1 MLTKGPN
8 YREPRSTNFNKA
20 FAEITIAL
28 DNCIENLASKT
39 IYNVNN
45 FDQWEKI
52 ILEKF
57 NQKKKEKLETKMKTF
72 FTYIVCCVYIYI
84 YSMLCLYMFCD

>member
-20 FAEITIAL
+20 FAEIIIAL

-52 ILEKF
+52 VLEKF
-57 NQKKKEKLETKMKTF
+57 NQKKKRKIRNENENIF
-72 FTYIVCCVYIYI
+72 YI
-84 YSMLCLYMFCD
+84 YSMLCLYLHI